1 MLVGNVPPTAGGG
14 FAGRKRGFYGKEKDG
29 RYADFGA
36 ETEKEDGDRYDESR
50 TCESVSDTGIPDW
63 KTHDGERPAAEE
75 RLEAGVRKRIRQR
88 IGEISWQRL

>member
-36 ETEKEDGDRYDESR
+36 ETEKEDGDRHDESR
-50 TCESVSDTGIPDW
+50 TCESVSDSGISDGEA
-63 KTHDGERPAAEE
+63 HDGEGSSAKEE
-75 RLEAGVRKRIRQR
+75 LETGVRKRIRQR
-88 IGEISWQRL
+88 IGEISR